1 MKMLFDTNVILDVLI
16 EREPFYLYSAR
27 CMASVEERK
36 TEGWIC
42 STTVTTIAYLL
53 RKELT
58 SDNASKHIESLLTL
72 FDISTVNKK
81 VLIEALH
88 NGFTD
93 YEDSV
98 LAESAVVNNLE
109 GIITRNKKDFKASK
123 LPVYTPKEFLAIL
136 SQIQ

>member
-16 EREPFYLYSAR
+16 EREPYYQYSAR

-36 TEGWIC
+36 TDGWIC

-58 SDNASKHIESLLTL
+58 SEKASKHIKSLLTL
-72 FDISTVNKK
+72 FDIASVNKK
-81 VLIEALH
+81 ALIDALH
-88 NGFTD
+88 NGFSD

-98 LAESAVVNNLE
+98 LAESAAVNNLD
-109 GIITRNKKDFKASK
+109 GIITRNTKDFKASK

>member
-16 EREPFYLYSAR
+16 EREPYYQYSAR

-58 SDNASKHIESLLTL
+58 SENASKHIESLLTL

>member
-16 EREPFYLYSAR
+16 EREPYYRYSAR
-27 CMASVEERK
+27 CMASVEEGK
-36 TEGWIC
+36 TDGWIC

-53 RKELT
+53 RKEL
-58 SDNASKHIESLLTL
+58 ASESASRHIESLLSL
-72 FDISTVNKK
+72 FDISIVNKK
-81 VLIEALH
+81 VLVDALH
-88 NGFTD
+88 NGFSD

-98 LAESAVVNNLE
+98 LAESAAVNNLD